1 MGTCPNKASCTEKT
15 LRSWIPSVFFLKY
28 LETSHFYLLLVF
40 RKNSHRHTHTFIF
53 PNFYFKMFTPLV
65 IASVLYHVLAA
76 QMKIPCMCSLTWLIL
91 DWPDSCPDS
100 SRVLKS
106 FRKCQESSWRNDL
119 MVLGTFTCHHMIIKT
134 VGYVELASRARSV
147 LPADLYSDY
156 YIISINIL

>member
-1 MGTCPNKASCTEKT
+1 MPQQSLLHRKDTS
-15 LRSWIPSVFFLKY
+15 FLNPFCILFKVLGNFSLLSITHISKKFTQAHTHIY
-28 LETSHFYLLLVF
+28 FPKLLLQNVYTTCHSF
-40 RKNSHRHTHTFIF
+40 CVVSCFSS
-53 PNFYFKMFTPLV
+53 PNE
-65 IASVLYHVLAA
+65 
-76 QMKIPCMCSLTWLIL
+76 IPCMCSLTWLIL

>member
-1 MGTCPNKASCTEKT
+1 MYLYVCPAQKMHRSSLTKSLKRQWWFFGALGGRRNTT
-15 LRSWIPSVFFLKY
+15 LTYCHLLWTWI
-28 LETSHFYLLLVF
+28 
-40 RKNSHRHTHTFIF
+40 